1 MSAPFLT
8 LSPEFRMPALFQ
20 RTLAG
25 ATALL
30 LLSTSS
36 LVAQVGLTSNLATV
50 ALTAT
55 KNATLTVS
63 PNASTATLAS
73 ITDNSNVN
81 NFTPVSL
88 TTAWNLTTGSSVR
101 LIGWFAT
108 PAQALVNGTDFIPSS
123 KVEGRVG
130 ATAYAPF
137 SAAAVG
143 GVGIAGGS
151 LQLFSQGVGAGSFF
165 GTRTDQ
171 LDLRLNLTGTTTMAG
186 DYLGTLNLQAIVQ

>member
-1 MSAPFLT
+1 VFKNA
-8 LSPEFRMPALFQ
+8 
-20 RTLAG
+20 LAG
-25 ATALL
+25 TVALL
-30 LLSTSS
+30 LVTSS
-36 LVAQVGLTSNLATV
+36 SALAQAGLTSNVATV

-55 KNATLTVS
+55 KNPTLTVS

-73 ITDNSNVN
+73 ITDNSNAN
-81 NFTPVSL
+81 NFTPVSV
-88 TTAWNLTTGSSVR
+88 TTAWNLTAGSSVR

-108 PAQALVNGTDFIPSS
+108 PAQALVNGTDLIPSS

-143 GVGIAGGS
+143 GVGVAAGS
-151 LQLFSQGVGAGSFF
+151 LQLFSQAVAAGSYF

-171 LDLRLNLTGTTTMAG
+171 LDLRLNLAGTTTMAG
-186 DYLGTLNLQAIVQ
+186 DYTGTLNLQAIVQ

>member
-1 MSAPFLT
+1 MRSLLRKAVTAAAVLILT
-8 LSPEFRMPALFQ
+8 
-20 RTLAG
+20 
-25 ATALL
+25 
-30 LLSTSS
+30 STSTAM
-36 LVAQVGLTSNLATV
+36 AQVGLTSNVATV

-55 KNATLTVS
+55 KNATLTVT

-73 ITDNSNVN
+73 ITDGSNANV
-81 NFTPVSL
+81 FTPVSL
-88 TTAWNLTTGSSVR
+88 TTSWNLTAGSSVR

-137 SAAAVG
+137 TSAALG
-143 GVGIAGGS
+143 GVGVAGGS
-151 LQLFSQGVGAGSFF
+151 LQLYSQAVGAGSFF

-171 LDLRLNLTGTTTMAG
+171 LDLRLDLTGTTTLAG

>member
-1 MSAPFLT
+1 MH
-8 LSPEFRMPALFQ
+8 ALFKKA
-20 RTLAG
+20 LAG

-30 LLSTSS
+30 VFSASGAM
-36 LVAQVGLTSNLATV
+36 AQVGLTSNLATV

-73 ITDNSNVN
+73 ITDNSTAN

-88 TTAWNLTTGSSVR
+88 TTAWNLTAGSSVR

-108 PAQALVNGTDFIPSS
+108 PAQALVNGTDLIPSS

-130 ATAYAPF
+130 ATAFAPF
-137 SAAAVG
+137 TSGAVG
-143 GVGIAGGS
+143 GVGVAAGS
-151 LQLFSQGVGAGSFF
+151 LQLFSQAVAAGSYF
-165 GTRTDQ
+165 GSRTDQ

-186 DYLGTLNLQAIVQ
+186 DYTGTLNLQAIVQ

>member
-1 MSAPFLT
+1 MHVYL
-8 LSPEFRMPALFQ
+8 RKV
-20 RTLAG
+20 LAG
-25 ATALL
+25 SSFLL
-30 LLSTSS
+30 LVGTTSAA
-36 LVAQVGLTSNLATV
+36 AQVGLTSNVATV

-73 ITDNSNVN
+73 ISDNSNVN

-108 PAQALVNGTDFIPSS
+108 PAQALANGTDFIPSS

-130 ATAYAPF
+130 AAAFAPF
-137 SAAAVG
+137 TSGGVG
-143 GVGIAGGS
+143 GVGVAGGS
-151 LQLFSQGVGAGSFF
+151 LQLFSQPVAAGSYF
-165 GTRTDQ
+165 GSRTDQ
-171 LDLRLNLTGTTTMAG
+171 LDLRLDLTGTTTIAG
-186 DYLGTLNLQAIVQ
+186 DYTGTLNLQAVVQ

>member
-1 MSAPFLT
+1 MHAWFKKVLMGT
-8 LSPEFRMPALFQ
+8 TALF
-20 RTLAG
+20 LVG
-25 ATALL
+25 
-30 LLSTSS
+30 SS
-36 LVAQVGLTSNLATV
+36 SAVAQVGLTSNVATV

-88 TTAWNLTTGSSVR
+88 TTAWNLTAGASVR

-108 PAQALVNGTDFIPSS
+108 PAQALANGSNFIPSS
-123 KVEGRVG
+123 RVEGRVN

-137 SAAAVG
+137 TAGAVG
-143 GVGIAGGS
+143 GVGVAGGS
-151 LQLFSQGVGAGSFF
+151 LQLFSQGVGSGSYF

-171 LDLRLNLTGTTTMAG
+171 LDLRLDLTGATTIAG
-186 DYLGTLNLQAIVQ
+186 DYTGTLNLQAIVQ